1 MKEDN
6 LEYLF
11 AAVRR
16 TGSAEF
22 TVAPVG
28 YAESVLRRHE
38 HCVQESQVFFRTS
51 ILSIATA
58 FVILGAILGIN
69 MGSNGSPG
77 SADQEPTDEMAYALW
92 DPAGN

>member
-6 LEYLF
+6 LEHLF

-16 TGSAEF
+16 AGSEESPSVPAGF
-22 TVAPVG
+22 
-28 YAESVLRRHE
+28 AESVLRQHNRR
-38 HCVQESQVFFRTS
+38 VQENRAFFRTS

-69 MGSNGSPG
+69 VESNGSLG
-77 SADQEPTDEMAYALW
+77 SEDQESTVEIAYALW
-92 DPAGN
+92 DPVGN

>member
-6 LEYLF
+6 LERLF
-11 AAVRR
+11 AEARR
-16 TGSAEF
+16 AGSQEYPRMPPGF
-22 TVAPVG
+22 
-28 YAESVLRRHE
+28 AESVLRRYNY
-38 HCVQESQVFFRTS
+38 QVMENKSFFRTS

-69 MGSNGSPG
+69 LGSNGSVG
-77 SADQEPTDEMAYALW
+77 SEDQESTVEMAYALW